1 MIAICANIG
10 SPPFSPISIGTF
22 AAAIRPDVY
31 IRVNRVILTARQPLS
46 SNPES
51 RQFPNQPAL
60 RVCAMN

>member
-31 IRVNRVILTARQPLS
+31 IWVNRVILTARQPLS
-46 SNPES
+46 
-51 RQFPNQPAL
+51 
-60 RVCAMN
+60 V